1 MLLLADIRG
10 AQNSQPFRVGG
21 HDSVFN
27 SVVNHLYKMAGTVGS
42 AVQITLLGGAVDLV
56 ATGSTRYV
64 SDTWRQRRENRIEML
79 HDIVLATNH
88 HAIASLQTPHAAAR
102 AHIHIVNALRGKF
115 LGAADVVH
123 IIRIAAVDQDV
134 SRF

>member
-27 SVVNHLYKMAGTVGS
+27 SVVNHLYKMAGTAGS

-56 ATGSTRYV
+56 AIGSTRYV
-64 SDTWRQRRENRIEML
+64 SDTGRQHHENRIELL
-79 HDIVLATNH
+79 HDIVLATKQ
-88 HAIASLQTPHAAAR
+88 HAVDSLQTPHAAAR
-102 AHIHIVNALRGKF
+102 AHIHILNTLR
-115 LGAADVVH
+115 
-123 IIRIAAVDQDV
+123 
-134 SRF
+134 